1 VRREWGQV
9 GDPVD
14 PATIEAVRAQTA
26 TRTRPWTD
34 QELLTMLPGGR
45 GGR

>member
-1 VRREWGQV
+1 VRREWGQA

-14 PATIEAVRAQTA
+14 PASVEAVRAQTV

-34 QELLTMLPGGR
+34 DELLKMVSGGR
-45 GGR
+45 GGQ